1 MKVLFLRPYALL
13 ILCLVPATLIAG
25 CHDTTMKAM
34 GAPLASASLI
44 TVKEITAAKGKTVLV
59 KGTMIEKCPVAGCW
73 FKLQD
78 KSGIVKIDT
87 KAAGFVVTE
96 IPLNTEI
103 TVSGKVEDG
112 ASPSVLATGI
122 RYQ

>member
-1 MKVLFLRPYALL
+1 MKTIPANKSSLL
-13 ILCLVPATLIAG
+13 ALCLIVAMLNAG
-25 CHDTTMKAM
+25 CHKSEVKTM
-34 GAPLASASLI
+34 GAPLASVPLLN
-44 TVKEITAAKGKTVLV
+44 VKEIKASKGKTVLV

-78 KSGIVKIDT
+78 KSGIVKIDA

-103 TVSGKVEDG
+103 TASGKVVDG
-112 ASPSVLATGI
+112 ENPTVLATGI